1 MFRSIHEL
9 GRVLKDSGL
18 CVLVVQD
25 SFYKDIHNDLP
36 TIIAE
41 MAQLNG
47 MAMVR
52 KEVFRIRA
60 GMAAINPEV
69 KKYRDTYNAIE
80 AVLCFQK

>member
-1 MFRSIHEL
+1 MFRSIKEL
-9 GRVLKDSGL
+9 GRVLKDDGL

-25 SFYKDIHNDLP
+25 SFYKNIHNDLP

-41 MAQLNG
+41 MAEING
-47 MAMVR
+47 MATVR

-60 GMAAINPEV
+60 GMAAINPKV

-80 AVLCFQK
+80 AILCFQK